1 MKNIIAT
8 FIIGVCFGLL
18 MVMCLNGMAEQSAND
33 SSRYAQEYRE
43 FLKQVEQE
51 QGQYIAPADQ
61 VFIDIVNYEE

>member
-18 MVMCLNGMAEQSAND
+18 MIMCLNGMAEQSAND

-43 FLKQVEQE
+43 LLKQVEQE
-51 QGQYIAPADQ
+51 QGQYIAPADE